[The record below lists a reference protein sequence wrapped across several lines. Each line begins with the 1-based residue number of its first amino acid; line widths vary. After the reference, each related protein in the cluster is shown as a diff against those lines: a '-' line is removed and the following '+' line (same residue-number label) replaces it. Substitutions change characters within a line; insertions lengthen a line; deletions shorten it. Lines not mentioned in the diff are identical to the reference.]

1 MNPMQFSYSG
11 KTALVTG
18 AGSGVGA
25 GTALEFARQGANVVL
40 VGRSRESL
48 DDTLASIQLEG
59 GNAITVI
66 ADVTQ
71 ERDVVAAMAAAV
83 AQFGKV
89 DVAFNNAGVFTL
101 GATDELSYDEWSH
114 TMNTN
119 VTGVWLCLKH
129 AILQMRLQGGGTIVN
144 MSSNLGAH
152 LAYPG
157 MAAYITSKAAVSALT
172 KAAAVEAIAHGIR
185 INSISAGPLD
195 TPMSVRPGESLDERA
210 NRMRAIIPLGRAG
223 QISEVA
229 AAVLWLAGDA
239 SGFVTGHD
247 LVMDGAES
255 L

>member
-1 MNPMQFSYSG
+1 MQFDYSG

-25 GTALEFARQGANVVL
+25 GTAIEFARHGANVVL
-40 VGRSRESL
+40 VGRSRASL

-59 GNAITVI
+59 GDAIAVV
-66 ADVTQ
+66 ADVTR
-71 ERDVVAAMAAAV
+71 EDDVAAAMAAAV
-83 AQFGKV
+83 AAYGRV

-101 GATDELSYDEWSH
+101 GATDELSYADWSR

-129 AILQMRLQGGGTIVN
+129 AILQMRLQGGGAIVN

-172 KAAAVEAIAHGIR
+172 RAAAVEAIAHGIR

-195 TPMSVRPGESLDERA
+195 TPMSVRPGESLEDRSE
-210 NRMRAIIPLGRAG
+210 RMRAIIPLGRAG

-229 AAVLWLAGDA
+229 AAVLWLAGDSTGYVA
-239 SGFVTGHD
+239 GHD